1 MNLRKAMASERS
13 QTQGY
18 TLYDRDLLG
27 KAELQEGEHARLG
40 VGNRVTREVWEVVGA
55 VPYLV
60 AVVM

>member
-1 MNLRKAMASERS
+1 MASERS